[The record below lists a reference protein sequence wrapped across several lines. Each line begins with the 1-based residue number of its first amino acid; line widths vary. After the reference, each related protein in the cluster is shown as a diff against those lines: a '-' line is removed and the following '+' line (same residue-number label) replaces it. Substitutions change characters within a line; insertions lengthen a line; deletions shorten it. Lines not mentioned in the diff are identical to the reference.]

1 MWLVSK
7 PISCFC
13 YEQGNP
19 ACVSTITGMLAR
31 ISARKPFAL
40 TWIRDH
46 YLSLNILFIFICSS
60 RTLELALFVGTKYLV
75 ILQSL
80 WGRNLFNRILDGT
93 NHICHKEMKSW
104 SGRKELLIFLSIDE
118 KLAEPLFYML
128 LEFCSNTVKRLPW
141 RLCCCFKQARK
152 AT

>member
-19 ACVSTITGMLAR
+19 ADVSTIPGMLAR
-31 ISARKPFAL
+31 ISARKPFAM
-40 TWIRDH
+40 IGEH
-46 YLSLNILFIFICSS
+46 YLSLNTLFIFICSS
-60 RTLELALFVGTKYLV
+60 RTLELALFVGTKCLV

-93 NHICHKEMKSW
+93 NHVCHKETKSW
-104 SGRKELLIFLSIDE
+104 SGRKELLVFLSIDE
-118 KLAEPLFYML
+118 KLAEPLF
-128 LEFCSNTVKRLPW
+128 
-141 RLCCCFKQARK
+141 
-152 AT
+152 